1 MEFDMRTFRTKSK
14 AKVVQEHSNPISVPV
29 GIAAF
34 SGIALVGA
42 SIGAT
47 IGTYVF
53 FGTATLVGVIVVVE
67 SQPILK
73 KVARKSNKAID
84 IAILGASIYA
94 IGALGVTVAASLTFA
109 GLGYTLVYAPYLRA
123 SDPNKPQEPKMRYWA
138 YK

>member
-14 AKVVQEHSNPISVPV
+14 ARVESVPHVNLSAPV
-29 GIAAF
+29 GLAIF

-53 FGTATLVGVIVVVE
+53 FGTATLVGLIVVVE

-73 KVARKSNKAID
+73 KLAVKSNKIVD
-84 IAILGASIYA
+84 LMILGGSIYA
-94 IGALGVTVAASLTFA
+94 MGVLGPTVAATITFA
-109 GLGYTLVYAPYLRA
+109 GLGYTLVYAPWLR
-123 SDPNKPQEPKMRYWA
+123 SGIQKESR
-138 YK
+138 